1 MQPTVYEKHEGFA
14 GVSDAEAC
22 PGCPVFDSQLC
33 YVTLNKSLHLSEL
46 FLNLKRGIIILPT
59 PHRVFGRLDLEIS

>member
-1 MQPTVYEKHEGFA
+1 M
-14 GVSDAEAC
+14 
-22 PGCPVFDSQLC
+22 FDSQLC